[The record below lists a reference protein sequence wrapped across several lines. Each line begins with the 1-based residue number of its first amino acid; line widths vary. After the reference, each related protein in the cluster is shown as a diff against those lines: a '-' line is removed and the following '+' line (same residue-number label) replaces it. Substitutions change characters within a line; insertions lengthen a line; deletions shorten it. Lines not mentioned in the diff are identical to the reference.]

1 MAELIKYYY
10 KTFKEFVV
18 KYYEPLIAV
27 FVLMIAVFVG
37 FYHRI
42 YIKGIEGF
50 YLPQKMFFSSFLYI
64 LLPFVAMVFL
74 RKTPYDF
81 GIRVGEFHLWWKDL
95 VVFYIFMM
103 MVAGVFAFNNDR
115 FLSFYPLFKP
125 ARSSLVKFLIWE
137 LVHLFYMF
145 GWEFLFRGYLLFT
158 FKRFVD
164 EKIAVI
170 IQTIP
175 FVLLHMGK
183 PELEAIGSFFAGIA
197 LGVITLRSKSIFPA
211 VLLHFFVALTM
222 DIVAIF
228 HATI

>member
-1 MAELIKYYY
+1 M
-10 KTFKEFVV
+10 
-18 KYYEPLIAV
+18 
-27 FVLMIAVFVG
+27 
-37 FYHRI
+37 
-42 YIKGIEGF
+42 
-50 YLPQKMFFSSFLYI
+50 
-64 LLPFVAMVFL
+64 
-74 RKTPYDF
+74 
-81 GIRVGEFHLWWKDL
+81 
-95 VVFYIFMM
+95 
-103 MVAGVFAFNNDR
+103 
-115 FLSFYPLFKP
+115 
-125 ARSSLVKFLIWE
+125 
-137 LVHLFYMF
+137 
-145 GWEFLFRGYLLFT
+145 FT